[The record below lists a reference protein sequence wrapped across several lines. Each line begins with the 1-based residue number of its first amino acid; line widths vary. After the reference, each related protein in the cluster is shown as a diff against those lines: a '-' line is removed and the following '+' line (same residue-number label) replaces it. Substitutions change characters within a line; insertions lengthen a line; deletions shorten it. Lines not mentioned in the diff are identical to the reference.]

1 MALAKAVDAVNNA
14 QPGRL
19 ATQMT
24 EALGDLKGLRVG
36 LLGLAFKADT
46 DDIRDSPAL
55 ALARELRDR
64 GAGVV
69 GCDPQ
74 AAGRVA
80 ETEPWLEIAAS
91 PLEAAQDA
99 DAIVLT
105 TDWPA
110 YVTADFAPL
119 AAVMRRPFM
128 FDARNAL
135 DPARALAAGGATLR
149 RGCPAATGQH
159 RNRRRQNP
167 IAPPQRHLSDGHT
180 LPLRRSR
187 PG

>member
-1 MALAKAVDAVNNA
+1 MGEEHGLEMALAKAVDAVNNA

-19 ATQMT
+19 AANM
-24 EALGDLKGLRVG
+24 ADVLGDLSGLRIG

-55 ALARELRDR
+55 KLARQLRDR
-64 GAGVV
+64 GAEVI
-69 GCDPQ
+69 GCDPR
-74 AAGRVA
+74 AAARVTEA
-80 ETEPWLEIAAS
+80 EPWIQIVETPMEAS
-91 PLEAAQDA
+91 RGA

-119 AAVMRRPFM
+119 AAVMRRPFL

-135 DPARALAAGGATLR
+135 DAGRAVAAGLRYQAVGGLTPLAALG
-149 RGCPAATGQH
+149 
-159 RNRRRQNP
+159 
-167 IAPPQRHLSDGHT
+167 S
-180 LPLRRSR
+180 
-187 PG
+187 